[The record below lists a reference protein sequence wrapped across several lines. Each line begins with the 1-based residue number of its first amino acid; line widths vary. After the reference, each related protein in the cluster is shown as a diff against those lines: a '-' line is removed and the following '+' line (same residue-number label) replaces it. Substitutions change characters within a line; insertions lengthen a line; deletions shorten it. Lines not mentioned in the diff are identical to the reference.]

1 MIKLS
6 EAIKNLF
13 KNQQTPL
20 FLMGSIENSWE
31 KIVGE
36 KISKVTKIIKLENH
50 TLFIKCKNPT
60 WKQELQYQK
69 QTILQKIQNH
79 TKEIKNIIII

>member
-6 EAIKNLF
+6 EAIKVLF

-36 KISKVTKIIKLENH
+36 KISKATKIIKLENQ
-50 TLFIKCKNPT
+50 TLFIKCKNPV

-69 QTILQKIQNH
+69 QTILQKVQNH